1 MYTHTVSSAARAT
14 GIAKSR
20 IRRAIEAGR
29 LTAYELGTG
38 DYAINPVE
46 LRRVFPTPPPAAPAT
61 GPNNHTNIGFPVW
74 DVS

>member
-14 GIAKSR
+14 GIAKST
-20 IRRAIEAGR
+20 IRRASKAVR
-29 LTAYELGTG
+29 LTVYELGTG

-46 LRRVFPTPPPAAPAT
+46 LRRVFSSPLPAATAT

-74 DVS
+74 EVG

>member
-1 MYTHTVSSAARAT
+1 MYTHTLSSAARAT

-20 IRRAIEAGR
+20 IRRAIKAGR

-46 LRRVFPTPPPAAPAT
+46 LRRAFPSTSSAATPT
-61 GPNNHTNIGFPVW
+61 TPNEHTSFPLW
-74 DVS
+74 DVG